1 MKFLFLADV
10 SGRVAH
16 VGDEG
21 MLEANVSLFRRLV
34 PGCSIA
40 VAAGPDWDGDRLGV
54 KPVPRWEFSH
64 DSEADREVL
73 LNALSTS
80 PDVHHPTIQ
89 AVLSCDA
96 LIISGG
102 GNLSRTWPYYIYE
115 RLSMARLAAS
125 RKIPVILL
133 GQTLGPEFRL
143 RERQLVSELLQL
155 SVWVGLR
162 ETFSY
167 ALALELGAKREN
179 LSYQVDDALFLA
191 GESLMPAMQ
200 EEKLALPK
208 DQPWIAV
215 TAHLIGEPSV
225 HNPLIARLAADLRA
239 IAKATEGKLVFIP
252 HVAFSS
258 SDKSLGDRV
267 VGEALRRALYDN
279 PSICI
284 TPVLSAPQTLWLTQQ
299 AALVISTRYHP
310 LVFALAGAVPALG
323 IWSDEYTRRKLQG
336 ALIHAERSKDALS
349 IEELRTGELVA
360 RAMDMWHARA
370 SQKEELQARVRSW
383 HEAEKVRTAKLK
395 TLLFEK
401 IARKTL

>member
-1 MKFLFLADV
+1 MKFLFLADASGSV
-10 SGRVAH
+10 SH

-34 PGCSIA
+34 PDCSIE
-40 VAAGPDWDGDRLGV
+40 VLSGPGWDGDRLGV

-64 DSEADREVL
+64 DSEAEREAL
-73 LNALSTS
+73 LNTLSGA
-80 PDVHHPTIQ
+80 PEVNHPAIQ

-102 GNLSRTWPYYIYE
+102 GNLSRTWPYHIYE
-115 RLSMARLAAS
+115 RLAMARLAAS
-125 RKIPVILL
+125 REIPVILL
-133 GQTLGPEFRL
+133 GQTLGPHFNC

-155 SVWVGLR
+155 SVWIGLR

-167 ALALELGAKREN
+167 ALALELGAKREK

-191 GESLMPAMQ
+191 GESLTPDMQ

-208 DQPWIAV
+208 DRPWIAV
-215 TAHLIGEPSV
+215 TGHPIGEASV
-225 HNPLIARLAADLRA
+225 HNPFIAQLASDLRT
-239 IAKATEGKLVFIP
+239 IAKATKAKLIFIP

-284 TPVLSAPQTLWLTQQ
+284 TPVLSASQTLWLTQK

-310 LVFALAGAVPALG
+310 LVFALAGAVPAIG

-336 ALIHAERSKDALS
+336 ALIHAELVTDALS
-349 IEELRTGELVA
+349 IEELLAGGLVG
-360 RAMDMWHARA
+360 RAMDMWRNRA
-370 SQKEELQARVRSW
+370 FRKEELQARVRSW
-383 HEAEKVRTAKLK
+383 RSAEEVRTDKLK
-395 TLLFEK
+395 TLLLEK
-401 IARKTL
+401 VAQKKL